1 MLCTNG
7 RDGLHELILFQL
19 EEDGGFPSSVQP
31 QCHHPDLHLWTNMH
45 PVVLKPKRTHQL
57 SRTLGCFW
65 QDSRLS
71 WHSVYLSEGDRD
83 AGIQLDVVCQFSEL
97 MLLLL
102 KRLQQTV
109 DLLLCQ
115 HDSAVVLQQE
125 RSIRHGACRFSCM

>member
-1 MLCTNG
+1 MFCTDG

-19 EEDGGFPSSVQP
+19 EEDGGFPSSIQP
-31 QCHHPDLHLWTNMH
+31 QSHHADLHLRTNMH
-45 PVVLKPKRTHQL
+45 PVVLEPKRTHPRL

-65 QDSRLS
+65 QDSQLS
-71 WHSVYLSEGDRD
+71 WDGVYLSEGDWD
-83 AGIQLDVVCQFSEL
+83 ASVQLDVVCQFCEL

-115 HDSAVVLQQE
+115 HDSAVVLQQ
-125 RSIRHGACRFSCM
+125 R